1 MNQRYDD
8 NYHMGLIGNGR
19 TGALVRK
26 DASMVFAC
34 LPDFDAGSV
43 FCSLL
48 DTERG
53 GEMGV
58 SMVGGKPV
66 AQTYREHT
74 NILVTRF
81 EGKDGSFEVVDFM
94 PRYRMAGRHEV
105 PYAPP
110 DIVRVLK
117 PITGTPRVRIDY
129 RPALEYGRYDTT
141 TRQLRDGLYKS
152 TTVGKTTGINH
163 YESVYLYTDLPE
175 KQVCGGKAFTLERDE
190 HLLLT
195 YNDKLHPIDRERV
208 RLLLAQTEAYWL
220 AWTSSTHAPGR
231 YREQILR
238 SALALKLMQYS
249 ETGALVAAPT
259 TSLPET
265 IGEVRNWDYRF
276 CWIRDASMTVSVL
289 NKIGHHDMAHQFVH
303 WVMDNTPTKDD
314 PLQIMYGLRGE
325 RTLTERTLDHLSGY
339 HGSSPVR
346 IGNAAYKQKQHDIYG
361 AVLDVF
367 WQSLEHFATRLDVIE
382 DLWTR
387 VRAVFR
393 TVELIWK
400 KPDRGIW
407 EFRGAKRHFVF
418 SKVLC
423 WVAADRAVR
432 IAERLGQVRW
442 AEAHRGLA
450 DAIRADICKHGWSDK
465 LGAFVQTYGSEAL
478 DASNLL
484 MADYGFC
491 APDDPQYVA
500 TVHKTWEDLGRG
512 EGLLMRYQAAD
523 DFGEP
528 TSAFT
533 VCCFWGVKALIHI
546 GEYGRARAA
555 FERLLEDTN
564 HLGLLAEDLD
574 VNNRRQLGNFPQAYS
589 HLALIDTAL
598 ALDDLEKRNGG
609 ENLLEHAAR

>member
-1 MNQRYDD
+1 MTKAYDN

-26 DASMVFAC
+26 DAAMVFAC
-34 LPDFDAGSV
+34 LPDFDSGSA

-48 DTERG
+48 DKERG
-53 GEMGV
+53 GEMGIA
-58 SMVGGKPV
+58 MVGGKPV
-66 AQTYREHT
+66 HQAYREHT

-81 EGKDGSFEVVDFM
+81 EGKDGGFEVIDFM
-94 PRYRMAGRHEV
+94 PRYRMAGRHQV

-117 PITGTPRVRIDY
+117 PIAGTPRVRISY
-129 RPALEYGRYDTT
+129 RPALEYGKYETT
-141 TRQLRDGLYKS
+141 TQQLRDGLYKS
-152 TTVGKTTGINH
+152 TTVGKTAGINH
-163 YESVYLYTDLPE
+163 YESVYLYSDLAD
-175 KQVCGGKAFTLERDE
+175 KHIIQGKPFTLERDE

-195 YNDKLHPIDRERV
+195 YNDKLHPIDGERV

-220 AWTSSTHAPGR
+220 GWSATTHAPGR
-231 YREQILR
+231 YREAILR
-238 SALALKLMQYS
+238 SALALKLMQFS

-265 IGEVRNWDYRF
+265 IGEERNWDYRF

-289 NKIGHHDMAHQFVH
+289 NKIGHQDMAHQFVH

-325 RTLTERTLDHLSGY
+325 RKLTERTLDHLAGY

-346 IGNAAYKQKQHDIYG
+346 IGNAAYVQKQHDIYG

-367 WQSLEHFATRLDVIE
+367 WQSLDHFATRLDVIE

-387 VRAVFR
+387 VRSVFR

-442 AEAHRGLA
+442 AESHRGLA
-450 DAIRADICKHGWSDK
+450 DAIRADICKHGWSEE
-465 LGAFVQTYGSEAL
+465 LGAFTQTYGSEAL

-491 APDDPQYVA
+491 APDDAQYVS
-500 TVHKTWEDLGRG
+500 TVHKTWENLGRG

-528 TSAFT
+528 SSAFT

-546 GEYGRARAA
+546 GEYERARSA
-555 FERLLEDTN
+555 FEHLLKDTN

-598 ALDDLEKRNGG
+598 ALDALEKRNG
-609 ENLLEHAAR
+609 EDNLLDHTAS